1 MAGIKMF
8 SCDCQVTPRITVR
21 EEYAIELIFSA
32 QIREEE
38 KPPHRR
44 IFKLLTVISTF
55 PPILKFHCYF

>member
-8 SCDCQVTPRITVR
+8 SCDWQVTPRITVR

-38 KPPHRR
+38 PFDHVSSHP
-44 IFKLLTVISTF
+44 
-55 PPILKFHCYF
+55 